1 MSSFATPTF
10 NFGGLASGLDTNS
23 IIQQLMSIEAQPKV
37 RLQQKQVVEQARQ
50 TALKDVQTRLR
61 NLSLQ
66 VAGLR
71 DPGMWNDVQTV
82 DSTDTSK
89 VAVQRVGG
97 AAAGGY
103 SLQIVSLAR
112 AAQMTQGN
120 GGGGT
125 PVTSAS
131 ADDTLHISVGTTTP
145 VAVDVSITAGDSLQ
159 TIADK
164 INQTSGTPVY
174 ASLLNGKLVL
184 SGKQT
189 GADNAISVTGGAVAT
204 DLGFTETQAAANADF
219 WLGST
224 HYTDRTSNVVKDVM
238 AGVQLTLRGT
248 TGTDTVSIVV
258 GSPAADTD
266 AIKAKVS
273 SFVDQ
278 YNSTIDFIRGKLD
291 EERVVNPTTDADR
304 AKGVL
309 RGDPGLTSLLTSLR
323 SSVADVFNGHPSDTD
338 QLSEAGVSTGA
349 STGSGAINQDAVAG
363 KLTLDA
369 NKLTERLAASLG
381 DVKALFTNVTG
392 SYDTE
397 GLSQRLDRFLT
408 PWLSGDGT
416 NAPILSARIDASTT
430 AMADLTDQMAAID
443 QRLSLREAALR
454 QQFTSLETALAQA
467 QTQGQWLSGQLAA
480 LG

>member
-1 MSSFATPTF
+1 
-10 NFGGLASGLDTNS
+10 
-23 IIQQLMSIEAQPKV
+23 
-37 RLQQKQVVEQARQ
+37 
-50 TALKDVQTRLR
+50 
-61 NLSLQ
+61 
-66 VAGLR
+66 
-71 DPGMWNDVQTV
+71 
-82 DSTDTSK
+82 
-89 VAVQRVGG
+89 
-97 AAAGGY
+97 
-103 SLQIVSLAR
+103 
-112 AAQMTQGN
+112 
-120 GGGGT
+120 
-125 PVTSAS
+125 
-131 ADDTLHISVGTTTP
+131 
-145 VAVDVSITAGDSLQ
+145 
-159 TIADK
+159 
-164 INQTSGTPVY
+164 VY

-219 WLGST
+219 WIGST
-224 HYTDRTSNVVKDVM
+224 HYTDRASNVVKDVM

-266 AIKAKVS
+266 AIKAKAS

-291 EERVVNPTTDADR
+291 EDRVVNPTTDADR